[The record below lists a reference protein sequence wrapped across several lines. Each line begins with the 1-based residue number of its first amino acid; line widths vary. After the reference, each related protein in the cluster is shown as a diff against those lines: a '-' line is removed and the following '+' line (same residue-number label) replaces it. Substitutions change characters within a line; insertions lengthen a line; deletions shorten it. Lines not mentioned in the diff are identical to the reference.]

1 MGGTATLRIEDLPAH
16 GPPGRLV
23 ALECAHGTTRLASVG
38 AASGTPCSDELTV
51 RLALLKH
58 YRGQRCGCI
67 RHLWRQHFGSEPG
80 EVVLARGR
88 VG

>member
-16 GPPGRLV
+16 GPPGRLI
-23 ALECAHGTTRLASVG
+23 ALESTHGTTQLASVG
-38 AASGTPCSDELTV
+38 AASGMPFSDDLTV
-51 RLALLKH
+51 RLALLEH
-58 YRGQRCGCI
+58 YRGQRCGRV

-88 VG
+88 AG